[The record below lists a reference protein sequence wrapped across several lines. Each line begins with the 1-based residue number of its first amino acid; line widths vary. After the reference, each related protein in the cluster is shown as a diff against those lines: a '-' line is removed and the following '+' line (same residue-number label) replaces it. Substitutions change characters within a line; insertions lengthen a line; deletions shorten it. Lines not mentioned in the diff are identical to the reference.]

1 MKAQSQSQQQEF
13 AESPPESPDAFQAPA
28 APVAMQACD
37 AVRSEKNIAEWLSY
51 LPADCVKTM
60 ISMGWDVST

>member
-1 MKAQSQSQQQEF
+1 MKAQSQSKQQDF
-13 AESPPESPDAFQAPA
+13 AEPQPESSAAFQAPA
-28 APVAMQACD
+28 TPVVMQAGD
-37 AVRSEKNIAEWLSY
+37 AARSEKNIAEWLSY

>member
-1 MKAQSQSQQQEF
+1 MKAHSQSKQQDF
-13 AESPPESPDAFQAPA
+13 AESQPESSDAFQAPA
-28 APVAMQACD
+28 PPVAMQACD
-37 AVRSEKNIAEWLSY
+37 AARSEKNIAEWLSY

>member
-13 AESPPESPDAFQAPA
+13 AESQPGSSDAFQAPA
-28 APVAMQACD
+28 PPVVMQACD
-37 AVRSEKNIAEWLSY
+37 AARSDKNIAEWLSY